1 MVHEVK
7 LFSVRFA
14 SISRYSVVPFI
25 DFDFAR
31 VKNFPAMFWQRFS
44 GMGIFRCQLA
54 RGSSPR

>member
-14 SISRYSVVPFI
+14 FIGRYSVVPFI

-31 VKNFPAMFWQRFS
+31 VKNVLERFS
-44 GMGIFRCQLA
+44 GMGIFRCELA
-54 RGSSPR
+54 RGLSPR